1 MASLL
6 QASITKKGTP
16 FQVLLTSLI
25 HGLSRSRE
33 LVDNSQMCGIG
44 ISYQDVKNLFPTWAK
59 FDAVMGS
66 APPEIANDLPSIVV
80 MGNNDFKTDSLTGT
94 SDSNHRTNV
103 MFDQSEDRIK
113 QITPAIKPK
122 LTSSNDM
129 PDLVN
134 ELIHVTPYKTNKVSN
149 PAV

>member
-44 ISYQDVKNLFPTWAK
+44 ILYQDVKNLFPTWAK

-94 SDSNHRTNV
+94 SDSNH
-103 MFDQSEDRIK
+103 
-113 QITPAIKPK
+113 
-122 LTSSNDM
+122 
-129 PDLVN
+129 
-134 ELIHVTPYKTNKVSN
+134 
-149 PAV
+149 